1 MWCIPPGQNG
11 QFVARMEQVLDVYAR
26 PDDKRRPVVCM
37 DEQPVQLTSETR
49 TPIPVKPGCKAKS
62 DYEYTREGTCVVWMF
77 VEPLGGWRMVPVTSW
92 RTAVDW
98 AHRMKELVDHP
109 RYADAEKITVVLD
122 NLNTH
127 DLGSLY
133 EAFPPE
139 EAKRIAD
146 KLELVFTPKHGS
158 WLNIAE
164 CELSV
169 LTRQSMSDRLESESK
184 VQSHA
189 TPRAEERNKAQTG
202 VDWQFTT
209 AKARTKLK
217 RLYPKIET

>member
-1 MWCIPPGQNG
+1 MWCIPPEQNG
-11 QFVARMEQVLDVYAR
+11 QFVARMEQVLEVYAR
-26 PDDKRRPVVCM
+26 PHDSGRPVVCM

-49 TPIPVKPGCKAKS
+49 TSIPAKPGHKAKS

-77 VEPLGGWRMVPVTSW
+77 TEPLGGWRLVPVTSR

-98 AHRMKELVDHP
+98 ANRMKELVDHP
-109 RYADAEKITVVLD
+109 RFANAEKITVVLD

-133 EAFPPE
+133 EAFSPA

-169 LTRQSMSDRLESESK
+169 LTRQSLSDRLESESK
-184 VQSHA
+184 VRGRA
-189 TPRAEERNKAQTG
+189 TPWAEQRNKAQIG
-202 VDWQFTT
+202 VNWQFTT
-209 AKARTKLK
+209 TNARKKLK

>member
-1 MWCIPPGQNG
+1 MWCIPPDQNG
-11 QFVARMEQVLDVYAR
+11 QFVARMEQVLDVYTR
-26 PDDKRRPVVCM
+26 PDNTRRPVVCM
-37 DEQPVQLTSETR
+37 DEQPVQLTSGTR
-49 TPIPVKPGCKAKS
+49 TPIPAKPGRKAKS
-62 DYEYTREGTCVVWMF
+62 DYEYTREGTCVAWMF
-77 VEPLGGWRMVPVTSW
+77 VEPLGGWRMVPVTSR
-92 RTAVDW
+92 RTAVNW
-98 AHRMKELVDHP
+98 AHRMQELVDHP

-133 EAFPPE
+133 EAFPPD

-146 KLELVFTPKHGS
+146 QLELVFTPKHGS

-164 CELSV
+164 GELSV
-169 LTRQSMSDRLESESK
+169 LTRQSLSDRLESESK
-184 VQSHA
+184 VQARA
-189 TPRAEERNKAQTG
+189 TPRASERNEAQLE

-209 AKARTKLK
+209 DTARTKLK

>member
-1 MWCIPPGQNG
+1 MWCIPPDQNG

-26 PDDKRRPVVCM
+26 PYDERNPVVVM
-37 DEQPVQLTSETR
+37 DEQPIQLTSETR
-49 TPIPVKPGCKAKS
+49 TPIPPAPGRKAKF
-62 DYEYTREGTCVVWMF
+62 DGEYTREGTCVAWMF
-77 VEPLGGWRMVPVTSW
+77 AEPLAGWRMVPVTSR

-98 AHRMKELVDHP
+98 AYRMRDLVDHP
-109 RYADAEKITVVLD
+109 RFAKAEKITVVLD

-133 EAFPPE
+133 EAFPAA

-169 LTRQSMSDRLESESK
+169 MTRQSMSDRLPSESK
-184 VQSHA
+184 VLERA
-189 TPRAEERNKAQTG
+189 TAWSKERNENQTG
-202 VDWQFTT
+202 VEWQFTT
-209 AKARTKLK
+209 EKARTKLK

>member
-1 MWCIPPGQNG
+1 MWCIPPKQNG
-11 QFVARMEQVLDVYAR
+11 QFVARMEQVLDAYAR
-26 PDDKRRPVVCM
+26 PYDRCRPVVCM

-49 TPIPVKPGCKAKS
+49 APIPAKYGRKAKS

-77 VEPLGGWRMVPVTSW
+77 VEPLGSWRMVPVTSR
-92 RTAVDW
+92 RTAVNW
-98 AHRMKELVDHP
+98 AYRMKELVDHP
-109 RYADAEKITVVLD
+109 RFADAGKITVILD

-127 DLGSLY
+127 DPGSLY
-133 EAFPPE
+133 EAFPPT
-139 EAKRIAD
+139 EAKRIVD

-169 LTRQSMSDRLESESK
+169 LTRQSLSDRLESESK
-184 VQSHA
+184 VQARA
-189 TPRAEERNKAQTG
+189 TCWGEERNKAQTG
-202 VDWQFTT
+202 VNWQFTT

>member
-1 MWCIPPGQNG
+1 MWCIPLEQNG

-26 PDDKRRPVVCM
+26 PYDRRRPVVCM

-49 TPIPVKPGCKAKS
+49 TPIPAKSGRKTKS

-77 VEPLGGWRMVPVTSW
+77 VEPPGSWRNRGLIVSIGAETAFGAEDEIGCTINMPRMRMVPVTLR
-92 RTAVDW
+92 RTAMDW
-98 AHRMKELVDHP
+98 ACRMKELVDHP
-109 RYADAEKITVVLD
+109 RFGNAEKITVVLD

-133 EAFPPE
+133 EAFPPA

-158 WLNIAE
+158 WLPF
-164 CELSV
+164 
-169 LTRQSMSDRLESESK
+169 SES
-184 VQSHA
+184 
-189 TPRAEERNKAQTG
+189 TGRRMRAER
-202 VDWQFTT
+202 VDSPVVVGPSG
-209 AKARTKLK
+209 K
-217 RLYPKIET
+217 